1 MHTYIQSL
9 FSIHKNILDSSA
21 HVSEQFPSWLWL
33 LKSIFHPILLSSL
46 TRMDNQAALKAR
58 TRTTLRHSGSLVS
71 WVLCSW
77 LTFFIRQTWHG
88 HPSLVLKFELFS
100 SRGTHDQGK
109 WEWVVTLEQSED
121 EITPGPTLCCPL
133 NPESWGS
140 VMSDLDGNVMDTLLA
155 FEDWSMLHLP
165 LYLEFHKKV
174 LHRGMSHY
182 TDICP
187 DQAIYLVTT
196 CSWRDGGC
204 TIASHIM

>member
-1 MHTYIQSL
+1 MALTFKKYFPPYPSFISHSDGQSSCFESQDKDHTEAFWQSCVL
-9 FSIHKNILDSSA
+9 SLVFLAHFFHKTDMA
-21 HVSEQFPSWLWL
+21 WA
-33 LKSIFHPILLSSL
+33 SL
-46 TRMDNQAALKAR
+46 TRSEIWALQFK
-58 TRTTLRHSGSLVS
+58 
-71 WVLCSW
+71 
-77 LTFFIRQTWHG
+77 
-88 HPSLVLKFELFS
+88 
-100 SRGTHDQGK
+100 GTHDQGK

-121 EITPGPTLCCPL
+121 EITPGSTLCCPL

-165 LYLEFHKKV
+165 LYLKFHKKV